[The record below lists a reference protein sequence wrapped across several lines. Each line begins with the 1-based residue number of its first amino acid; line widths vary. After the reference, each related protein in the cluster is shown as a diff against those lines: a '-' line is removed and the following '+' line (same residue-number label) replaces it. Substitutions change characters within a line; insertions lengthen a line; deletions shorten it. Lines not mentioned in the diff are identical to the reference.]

1 MLQQAVTKMFA
12 GATKR
17 NREGV
22 ALPAA
27 VEDVPDAIAPA
38 GIAEGQGQGAQNDAE
53 DELAE
58 NSEGDDSAPDESD
71 SFSHHSRVVER
82 APNQTPRA
90 VWFKNFPWL
99 SDVATTEDGKYQL
112 GCKICMWAK
121 ANNRFLAS
129 HRVKDAT
136 LASGT
141 FNAAAKKVAGKLSTH
156 ESTSLHQHAQRQWN
170 RAETGAAPVS
180 QLISSAALKQ
190 SKKNSSALLK
200 VLLCLQ
206 FLLGQGLAI
215 RGHIDRD
222 ANFWRLLDFAAKDCS
237 ALSDWLARTPKRSG
251 GEGPR
256 WLSHGIVEEYV
267 WLLGD
272 GIREELLRRVRSA
285 RWYSILCDE
294 CTDAAV
300 SQQIAVCLRYC
311 CPETLDVHE
320 VFVALIETRSSKAAD
335 LKEHLLR
342 FINSAQLDVRGLRG
356 QGYDGCSTMSGKHS
370 GLSTLTRSIEPRARF
385 VHCVGH
391 RLNLTL
397 QDGIGRIPNRVSR
410 AAFEDV
416 LAVCASFSA
425 FVGDSPKRMA
435 SLSGFANADG
445 TTAKR
450 LRPVCPTRWVLR
462 SSALLA
468 LIENYENIL
477 NWLEAMMNDAE
488 NSAEMRG
495 RSSGFLAK
503 FEDFTFFFCL
513 RVLHNFFLEAHP
525 VHKFIQGRAVSISAA
540 QHACLT
546 LKSCWEQQHSVVRAG
561 KQYADIVAD
570 AEKLRLEAPHAP
582 RSCRIGRRQ
591 RPQAGAD
598 AREKSAKHYHM
609 MLYLDLYR
617 CGIEAL
623 EQRFENDDFN
633 RIMRLEKL
641 LVCSEPGRWKEE
653 ALQTVAEDYEGDLR
667 DPISTYR

>member
-1 MLQQAVTKMFA
+1 
-12 GATKR
+12 
-17 NREGV
+17 
-22 ALPAA
+22 
-27 VEDVPDAIAPA
+27 
-38 GIAEGQGQGAQNDAE
+38 
-53 DELAE
+53 
-58 NSEGDDSAPDESD
+58 
-71 SFSHHSRVVER
+71 
-82 APNQTPRA
+82 
-90 VWFKNFPWL
+90 
-99 SDVATTEDGKYQL
+99 
-112 GCKICMWAK
+112 MWAK

-320 VFVALIETRSSKAAD
+320 
-335 LKEHLLR
+335 
-342 FINSAQLDVRGLRG
+342 
-356 QGYDGCSTMSGKHS
+356 
-370 GLSTLTRSIEPRARF
+370 
-385 VHCVGH
+385 
-391 RLNLTL
+391 
-397 QDGIGRIPNRVSR
+397 
-410 AAFEDV
+410 
-416 LAVCASFSA
+416 
-425 FVGDSPKRMA
+425 
-435 SLSGFANADG
+435 
-445 TTAKR
+445 
-450 LRPVCPTRWVLR
+450 
-462 SSALLA
+462 
-468 LIENYENIL
+468 
-477 NWLEAMMNDAE
+477 
-488 NSAEMRG
+488 
-495 RSSGFLAK
+495 
-503 FEDFTFFFCL
+503 
-513 RVLHNFFLEAHP
+513 
-525 VHKFIQGRAVSISAA
+525 GRAVSISAA

-667 DPISTYR
+667 DPISTYRGWIENWRMIGSC